1 MSTRFQLGISVFA
14 ALLASA
20 AVAPA
25 QAAVT
30 VIGGGMARACYEAVE
45 YQKVPGEKAIEV
57 CTMALDQEVLSRRD
71 KAATYTNRGI
81 LHMRAG
87 RNQRAL
93 WDYQKGIALMPDLY
107 EAKVNLGAAL
117 YGLERYTEALAAL
130 NEGVLTDSVDARAI
144 GFYNRGLCY
153 EKLGNLQQAYEDFRR
168 ALNTN
173 PEFKQAAMQMERFTV
188 VPASQQQTEE
198 KPG

>member
-14 ALLASA
+14 MLLASA
-20 AVAPA
+20 AAAPA

-57 CTMALDQEVLSRRD
+57 CTMALEQETGLSRRD

-93 WDYQKGIALMPDLY
+93 WDYHKGISLMPDLY
-107 EAKVNLGAAL
+107 EAKVNLGAA
-117 YGLERYTEALAAL
+117 
-130 NEGVLTDSVDARAI
+130 
-144 GFYNRGLCY
+144 
-153 EKLGNLQQAYEDFRR
+153 
-168 ALNTN
+168 
-173 PEFKQAAMQMERFTV
+173 
-188 VPASQQQTEE
+188 
-198 KPG
+198 